1 MPNENKIT
9 KTKINT
15 YSSIPARRLRAH
27 RRNHILYSR
36 SSGMKCTVMG
46 I

>member
-1 MPNENKIT
+1 MTYENKIA
-9 KTKINT
+9 KTKDNPH
-15 YSSIPARRLRAH
+15 SSIPVRRLRA
-27 RRNHILYSR
+27 RRRDHILYSR